1 MKIKIALLTLLAFAA
16 AAFADNKHLDA
27 IWFDDG
33 LPEVLLGAYF
43 NIEGTDTVMTL
54 EADTLSVYLVMW
66 NGGLREEGD
75 AAALEYMI
83 EIPEGLRLIK
93 DELPPY
99 SHLCIGTV
107 DKGFSQTLEKRP
119 ADGLLVNTLR
129 FWRDGEVADD
139 ARIRVVPHPDTEL
152 LQWVAMPGG
161 PQSVVKYMMSGQDA
175 ILNPKLTS
183 AIEGW
188 KPVRSK

>member
-1 MKIKIALLTLLAFAA
+1 MKITIAMLALIALATT
-16 AAFADNKHLDA
+16 AFADNKHLDA

-33 LPEVLLGAYF
+33 LPEVVLGAYF

-54 EADTLSVYLVMW
+54 EADTLSVYLIMW

-75 AAALEYMI
+75 VAALEYMI
-83 EIPEGLRLIK
+83 EIPEGLKLMK
-93 DELPPY
+93 DELPRY

-107 DKGFSQTLEKRP
+107 EKGFSQTMEKRP
-119 ADGLLVNTLR
+119 GDGLLVNTLR
-129 FWRDGEVADD
+129 FYRSGEVADD
-139 ARIRVVPHPDTEL
+139 ARIRVLPHPDSQL

-183 AIEGW
+183 AIESW
-188 KPVRSK
+188 KPIRSN

>member
-1 MKIKIALLTLLAFAA
+1 MKIKIALLTLLVFVGAA
-16 AAFADNKHLDA
+16 SAANKHLDA

-33 LPEVLLGAYF
+33 LPEVVLGAYF

-54 EADTLSVYLVMW
+54 ESDTLSVYLVMW

>member
-1 MKIKIALLTLLAFAA
+1 MKIKIALLTLLVFVAA
-16 AAFADNKHLDA
+16 ASADNKHLDA

-33 LPEVLLGAYF
+33 LPEVVLGAYF

-83 EIPEGLRLIK
+83 EIPDGLRLIK

-161 PQSVVKYMMSGQDA
+161 PQTVVKYMMSGQDA

-188 KPVRSK
+188 KPVRSR

>member
-1 MKIKIALLTLLAFAA
+1 MKITTTLLALLVFGGAA
-16 AAFADNKHLDA
+16 SADNKHLDA

-33 LPEVLLGAYF
+33 LPEVVLGAYF

-54 EADTLSVYLVMW
+54 EADTLSVYLIMW

-107 DKGFSQTLEKRP
+107 EKGFSQTLEKHP

-129 FWRDGEVADD
+129 FWRDGEVGND
-139 ARIRVVPHPDTEL
+139 ARIRVVPHPDTDL

-161 PQSVVKYMMSGQDA
+161 PQTVVKYMMSGQDA

-188 KPVRSK
+188 KPIRSK

>member
-1 MKIKIALLTLLAFAA
+1 
-16 AAFADNKHLDA
+16 
-27 IWFDDG
+27 
-33 LPEVLLGAYF
+33 
-43 NIEGTDTVMTL
+43 MTL
-54 EADTLSVYLVMW
+54 ESDTLSVYLVMW